1 MFWVGKE
8 YAQQGYFAE
17 SVDVLEELLRKYPDD
32 QWTRRLWV
40 EVRWWRD
47 YQHQIPWIPP
57 VGDGSR
63 FRRMMMERDPEG
75 LEASESPESAL
86 NQYRPPKPEDL
97 PPSMKPLEHV
107 PPNLDEKIE
116 GLLGGTSEN
125 PADSPVD
132 KRSTPSLTG
141 GSVDWSYLDAIE
153 RREIDVSKFPRW
165 AREFLDDIDDPEQ
178 RKYTEEMLAEQFSNK
193 ALYDDAYFEE
203 DEDLDND

>member
-17 SVDVLEELLRKYPDD
+17 AVDILEGLLKKYPDD
-32 QWTRRLWV
+32 RSARRLWV

-47 YQHQIPWIPP
+47 HQHQIPWIPP

-75 LEASESPESAL
+75 LEASQSPESAL

-97 PPSMKPLEHV
+97 PPGMKPLEHI
-107 PPNLDEKIE
+107 PSNLDAKIKE
-116 GLLGGTSEN
+116 LLGGSSEN
-125 PADSPVD
+125 PADSPMD
-132 KRSTPSLTG
+132 QRSTAQS

-153 RREIDVSKFPRW
+153 RREIDVSKFPKW
-165 AREFLDDIDDPEQ
+165 AREFLDDIEDPEQ
-178 RKYTEEMLAEQFSNK
+178 RKETEQMLLEQFSNK

-203 DEDLDND
+203 DDDEEHDT